1 MMQLIGFL
9 LPIAA
14 LYGYYTGHM
23 TLFYWTGSIVAVLD
37 IIAVLNGS
45 LRCWGSLLTIA
56 CWRIACSQTDGT
68 WEGIILGSCYAF
80 IVLMGMMSI
89 VFIPMILAGIAGILL
104 YPFIWI
110 RDRLNRE

>member
-1 MMQLIGFL
+1 MIGFL

-14 LYGYYTGHM
+14 IYTYYTGHT
-23 TLFYWTGSIVAVLD
+23 TLFYWTGSIVAILD

-45 LRCWGSLLTIA
+45 LRCWGTLLTIA

-80 IVLMGMMSI
+80 MVLMGMMSI
-89 VFIPMILAGIAGILL
+89 FYIPIILAGIVRILL
-104 YPFIWI
+104 YPFFWI
-110 RDRLNRE
+110 KERLHRD